1 MWAIMSESEIKSKKM
16 TPTTH
21 PVPLS
26 PFALDPVADQDAPK
40 RARRQRLP
48 ADLRVPQ
55 ILDAALLVFTEK
67 GFVSAR
73 IDDIAQRAGMSK
85 GGIYAHFKSKESI
98 FLALLERVLAPMAEP
113 VVVADDEPVTVDLL
127 IERII
132 KPVYDHMASPEVMMA
147 LQLLLA
153 DARNLREQVQQWHA
167 RTVEPFAQSLDRVV
181 RRGMQEGTLRQSV
194 VMEYPWFILMP
205 NQHVMLSNMLLGQN
219 WHLDLDECLRIHVAM
234 VRELLTP

>member
-1 MWAIMSESEIKSKKM
+1 M
-16 TPTTH
+16 
-21 PVPLS
+21 
-26 PFALDPVADQDAPK
+26 
-40 RARRQRLP
+40 
-48 ADLRVPQ
+48 PQ

-113 VVVADDEPVTVDLL
+113 IVVADDEPVTVDLL
-127 IERII
+127 VERII
-132 KPVYDHMASPEVMMA
+132 APGYDHMASPEVMMA

-153 DARNLREQVQQWHA
+153 DARNMREQVQQWHA
-167 RTVEPFAQSLDRVV
+167 RTVEPFAQSLEHVV
-181 RRGMQEGTLRQSV
+181 RRGMREGTLRQSV
-194 VMEYPWFILMP
+194 VTEYPWFILMP

-219 WHLDLDECLRIHVAM
+219 WHLDLNECRRIHVAM

>member
-1 MWAIMSESEIKSKKM
+1 M

-21 PVPLS
+21 PVSPS
-26 PFALDPVADQDAPK
+26 PFALGPVADEGEPK

-113 VVVADDEPVTVDLL
+113 VVVSDDEPVTVDLL

-132 KPVYDHMASPEVMMA
+132 KPGYDHMASPEVMMA
-147 LQLLLA
+147 FQLLLA
-153 DARNLREQVQQWHA
+153 DARNMREQVQQWHS
-167 RTVEPFAQSLDRVV
+167 RTVEPFAQSLEHVV
-181 RRGMQEGTLRQSV
+181 RRGMKEGTLRQSV

-219 WHLDLDECLRIHVAM
+219 WHLDLNECRRIHVAM

>member
-1 MWAIMSESEIKSKKM
+1 M
-16 TPTTH
+16 H
-21 PVPLS
+21 PVPPS
-26 PFALDPVADQDAPK
+26 PFALSPVADEGEPK
-40 RARRQRLP
+40 RARRQRLQ

-113 VVVADDEPVTVDLL
+113 VVVSDDEPVTVDLL

-132 KPVYDHMASPEVMMA
+132 KPGYDHMASPEVMMA
-147 LQLLLA
+147 FQLLLA
-153 DARNLREQVQQWHA
+153 DARNMREQVQQWHS
-167 RTVEPFAQSLDRVV
+167 RTVEPFAQSLERVV
-181 RRGMQEGTLRQSV
+181 RRGMKEGTLRQSV

>member
-1 MWAIMSESEIKSKKM
+1 M

-21 PVPLS
+21 PVSPS
-26 PFALDPVADQDAPK
+26 PFALGPVADEGEPK
-40 RARRQRLP
+40 RVRRQRLP

-113 VVVADDEPVTVDLL
+113 VVVSDDEPVTVDLL

-132 KPVYDHMASPEVMMA
+132 KPGYDHMASPEVMMA
-147 LQLLLA
+147 FQLLLA
-153 DARNLREQVQQWHA
+153 DARNMRVQVQQWHS
-167 RTVEPFAQSLDRVV
+167 RTVEPFAQSLERVV
-181 RRGMQEGTLRQSV
+181 RRGMKEGTLRQSV
-194 VMEYPWFILMP
+194 VMEYPWFILVP

-219 WHLDLDECLRIHVAM
+219 WHLDLDECLRIQVAM

>member
-1 MWAIMSESEIKSKKM
+1 M
-16 TPTTH
+16 TPSTH
-21 PVPLS
+21 LVSPS
-26 PFALDPVADQDAPK
+26 PFALGPVADEGEPK

-113 VVVADDEPVTVDLL
+113 VVVSDDEPVTVDLL

-132 KPVYDHMASPEVMMA
+132 KPGYDHMASPEVMMA
-147 LQLLLA
+147 FQLLLA
-153 DARNLREQVQQWHA
+153 DARNMREQVQQWHT
-167 RTVEPFAQSLDRVV
+167 RTVEPFAQSLEHVV
-181 RRGMQEGTLRQSV
+181 RRGMKEGTLRQSV

-205 NQHVMLSNMLLGQN
+205 NQHVM
-219 WHLDLDECLRIHVAM
+219 HVQHAAGP
-234 VRELLTP
+234 ELASGSE

>member
-1 MWAIMSESEIKSKKM
+1 M
-16 TPTTH
+16 
-21 PVPLS
+21 
-26 PFALDPVADQDAPK
+26 
-40 RARRQRLP
+40 
-48 ADLRVPQ
+48 PQ

-132 KPVYDHMASPEVMMA
+132 KPVYDHMAAP
-147 LQLLLA
+147 
-153 DARNLREQVQQWHA
+153 R
-167 RTVEPFAQSLDRVV
+167 
-181 RRGMQEGTLRQSV
+181 
-194 VMEYPWFILMP
+194 
-205 NQHVMLSNMLLGQN
+205 
-219 WHLDLDECLRIHVAM
+219 
-234 VRELLTP
+234 

>member
-153 DARNLREQVQQWHA
+153 DARNLREQ
-167 RTVEPFAQSLDRVV
+167 E
-181 RRGMQEGTLRQSV
+181 EGTLRQSV

-205 NQHVMLSNMLLGQN
+205 NQHVMLSNMLLGQA
-219 WHLDLDECLRIHVAM
+219 WQLGLDECLRIHVGM

>member
-1 MWAIMSESEIKSKKM
+1 M

-21 PVPLS
+21 PVSPS
-26 PFALDPVADQDAPK
+26 PFALGPVADEGEPK

-85 GGIYAHFKSKESI
+85 GGTYAHFKSKESI

-113 VVVADDEPVTVDLL
+113 VVVSDDEPVTVDLL

-132 KPVYDHMASPEVMMA
+132 KPGYDHMASPEVMMA
-147 LQLLLA
+147 FQLLLA
-153 DARNLREQVQQWHA
+153 DARNMREQVQQWHS
-167 RTVEPFAQSLDRVV
+167 RTVEPFAQSLEHVV
-181 RRGMQEGTLRQSV
+181 RRGMKEGTLRQSV

-205 NQHVMLSNMLLGQN
+205 NQHVMLSNVLLGQN
-219 WHLDLDECLRIHVAM
+219 WHLDLNECRRIHVTM

>member
-1 MWAIMSESEIKSKKM
+1 M

-21 PVPLS
+21 PVSPS
-26 PFALDPVADQDAPK
+26 PFALGPVADEGEPK

-113 VVVADDEPVTVDLL
+113 VVVSDDESVTVDLL

-132 KPVYDHMASPEVMMA
+132 KPGYDHMASPEVMMA
-147 LQLLLA
+147 FQLLLG
-153 DARNLREQVQQWHA
+153 
-167 RTVEPFAQSLDRVV
+167 RVHIN
-181 RRGMQEGTLRQSV
+181 S
-194 VMEYPWFILMP
+194 
-205 NQHVMLSNMLLGQN
+205 
-219 WHLDLDECLRIHVAM
+219 
-234 VRELLTP
+234 

>member
-1 MWAIMSESEIKSKKM
+1 M
-16 TPTTH
+16 TPTTQA
-21 PVPLS
+21 VS
-26 PFALDPVADQDAPK
+26 PSSFAPQVAPQEGAPP

-55 ILDAALLVFTEK
+55 ILDAALLEFTEK

-113 VVVADDEPVTVDLL
+113 IVVADDEPVTVDLL
-127 IERII
+127 VERII
-132 KPVYDHMASPEVMMA
+132 APGYDHMASPEVMMA

-153 DARNLREQVQQWHA
+153 DARNMREQVQQWHA
-167 RTVEPFAQSLDRVV
+167 RTVEPFAQSLEHVV
-181 RRGMQEGTLRQSV
+181 RRGMREGTLRQSV
-194 VMEYPWFILMP
+194 VTEYPWFILMP

-219 WHLDLDECLRIHVAM
+219 WHLDLNECRRIHVAM

>member
-1 MWAIMSESEIKSKKM
+1 M
-16 TPTTH
+16 TPTTQA
-21 PVPLS
+21 VS
-26 PFALDPVADQDAPK
+26 PSSFAPQAAAQEGAPP

-55 ILDAALLVFTEK
+55 ILDAALLEFTEK

-113 VVVADDEPVTVDLL
+113 IVVADDEPVTVDLL
-127 IERII
+127 VERII
-132 KPVYDHMASPEVMMA
+132 APGYDHMASPEVMMA

-153 DARNLREQVQQWHA
+153 DARNMREQVQQWHA
-167 RTVEPFAQSLDRVV
+167 RTVEPFAQSLEHVV
-181 RRGMQEGTLRQSV
+181 RRGMREGTLRQSV
-194 VMEYPWFILMP
+194 VTEYPWFILMP

-219 WHLDLDECLRIHVAM
+219 WHLDLNECRRIHVAM